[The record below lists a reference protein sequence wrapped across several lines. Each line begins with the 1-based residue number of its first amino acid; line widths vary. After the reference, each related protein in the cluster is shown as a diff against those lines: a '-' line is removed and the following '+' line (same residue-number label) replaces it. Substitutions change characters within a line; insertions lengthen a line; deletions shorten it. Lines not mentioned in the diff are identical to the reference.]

1 MANEKNGILER
12 GELQWDVALRGIG
25 IQLPD
30 EYVIRFNKLAQ
41 AVNMA
46 GVENITLDE
55 LTDIELSAREEMK
68 RRLAEKEKED

>member
-12 GELQWDVALRGIG
+12 GELLWDVALRGIG